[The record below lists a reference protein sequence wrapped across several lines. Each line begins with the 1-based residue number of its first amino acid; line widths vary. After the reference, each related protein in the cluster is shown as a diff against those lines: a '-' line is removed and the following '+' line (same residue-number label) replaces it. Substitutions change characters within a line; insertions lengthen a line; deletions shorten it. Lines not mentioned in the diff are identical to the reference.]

1 MCSKVRRCLSDRS
14 GSVSLITAIGI
25 FVLLG
30 FIALALDV
38 AHIVMVK
45 SELQKAADAGAMA
58 GARGLWPLVLP
69 VTGAITARNPD
80 CAAGSLAAQ
89 LTAHNNRVDGSYLVI
104 DSEITV
110 ELGRWDYALK
120 TFTAGCT
127 TTSNAVRVGTLRNG
141 VIMLFAKIFGIST
154 TNLSAT
160 ATAVMDFAAAV
171 GKGCLPIVLDK
182 NYTSPGTQI
191 TIKMTTDNTDNAGWF
206 VLPPDS
212 ASAATL
218 KDYVNRDNCPPL
230 KIGDIINLQNGAD
243 ASVLAAIKDELNTYH
258 PNGWDTFLP
267 VVDTPKPNQ
276 QQPVVAF
283 VPFRIT
289 LVVNTT
295 SAKRVEGYVLN
306 ILDMPSALPGGPNYG
321 ALAPPKAVR

>member
-1 MCSKVRRCLSDRS
+1 MGQS
-14 GSVSLITAIGI
+14 GETVDT
-25 FVLLG
+25 
-30 FIALALDV
+30 
-38 AHIVMVK
+38 
-45 SELQKAADAGAMA
+45 
-58 GARGLWPLVLP
+58 
-69 VTGAITARNPD
+69 
-80 CAAGSLAAQ
+80 LAAMEEVKRQGIPQ
-89 LTAHNNRVDGSYLVI
+89 LTVCNVVGSQATRIADGVI
-104 DSEITV
+104 YTRAGLEVGVAAS
-110 ELGRWDYALK
+110 K

-127 TTSNAVRVGTLRNG
+127 TTSNAARVSTRRNG

-160 ATAVMDFAAAV
+160 ATAVMDFASAV

-182 NYTSPGTQI
+182 NYTNPGTQI
-191 TIKMTTDNTDNAGWF
+191 IIKMTTDITDNAGWF

-289 LVVNTT
+289 NVVSTT

>member
-1 MCSKVRRCLSDRS
+1 MCSRVRRCLSERS
-14 GSVSLITAIGI
+14 GSVSLVTAIGI

-38 AHIVMVK
+38 AHMVMVK

-69 VTGAITARNPD
+69 VTGSTTPRNPD
-80 CAAGSLAAQ
+80 CAASALAAQ
-89 LTAHNNRVDGSYLVI
+89 LTAHNNRVDGSYLAS

-110 ELGRWDYALK
+110 EVGRWDYASK

-127 TTSNAVRVGTLRNG
+127 TTSNAVRVGTIRNG
-141 VIMLFAKIFGIST
+141 VVMLFAKIFGFST

-171 GKGCLPIVLDK
+171 GKGGLPIALDK
-182 NYTSPGTQI
+182 EYTAPGTLVKI
-191 TIKMTTDNTDNAGWF
+191 SMNPDTVDNGGWF
-206 VLPPDS
+206 VDPPDR
-212 ASAATL
+212 ASAATIRDYIT
-218 KDYVNRDNCPPL
+218 KDICPPL
-230 KIGDIINLQNGAD
+230 NVGDIINLQNGVD
-243 ASVLAAIKDELNTYH
+243 GSVLSALKDELATH
-258 PNGWDTFLP
+258 PGGWDTFLP
-267 VVDTPKPNQ
+267 VVATPKFNHDEPIT
-276 QQPVVAF
+276 AF

-289 LVVNTT
+289 EVSNTG
-295 SAKRVEGYVLN
+295 SDKYVQGVVLN
-306 ILDMPSALPGGPNYG
+306 LMDMPTALPGGPNYG